1 MVPLSDSGNHCT
13 IADYVKFVG
22 INKNKE
28 MVLEKLINNDIDD
41 YEIFNKDW
49 LTDSQIQELGLTAGV
64 IAKLCKGVT
73 KYSKHVL
80 L

>member
-49 LTDSQIQELGLTAGV
+49 LTDSQNLRAWVDCRCDCQIVQG
-64 IAKLCKGVT
+64 CN
-73 KYSKHVL
+73 
-80 L
+80 